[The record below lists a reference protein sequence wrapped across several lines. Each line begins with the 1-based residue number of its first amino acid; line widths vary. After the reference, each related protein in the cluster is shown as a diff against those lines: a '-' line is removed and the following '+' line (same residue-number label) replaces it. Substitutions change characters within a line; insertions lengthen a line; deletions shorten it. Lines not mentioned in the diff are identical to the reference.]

1 MRPATIKK
9 KKEKEKFRNGTAV
22 FTTIPNNNKDGFK
35 IPNKIV
41 INSKDIE
48 NSPKISVLN
57 VSSEGLF
64 NKEDKLLFNANGLI
78 DKGRANKDGVV
89 YYTSR
94 ANKEQL
100 DYVLNTNY
108 LPSHTEK
115 DNNYIFAT
123 YYVKESNSYNINF
136 YHKTIPTQSEKPL
149 MFYESYLMFIQVDHI
164 IPVKLLLKEVIKIGD
179 IIFEFIPITG
189 GLLTV
194 VNVTDNNSKLIF
206 HPQDKQITIGR
217 SEECVIRFESEK
229 NISKVQ
235 VTIDYVVKCGCWFL
249 KDGNEEKASTNG
261 TMLYAINEY
270 PLYDGLIAC
279 IDNKPIQFQFEA

>member
-1 MRPATIKK
+1 
-9 KKEKEKFRNGTAV
+9 
-22 FTTIPNNNKDGFK
+22 
-35 IPNKIV
+35 
-41 INSKDIE
+41 
-48 NSPKISVLN
+48 
-57 VSSEGLF
+57 
-64 NKEDKLLFNANGLI
+64 
-78 DKGRANKDGVV
+78 
-89 YYTSR
+89 
-94 ANKEQL
+94 
-100 DYVLNTNY
+100 
-108 LPSHTEK
+108 
-115 DNNYIFAT
+115 
-123 YYVKESNSYNINF
+123 
-136 YHKTIPTQSEKPL
+136 

>member
-100 DYVLNTNY
+100 DYVLNTDY

-149 MFYESYLMFIQVDHI
+149 TFYESYLMFIQVDHI
-164 IPVKLLLKEVIKIGD
+164 LPVKLLLKEVIKIGD
-179 IIFEFIPITG
+179 IILEFIPIAG

-229 NISKVQ
+229 IYQKFKLRLTTLSNVG
-235 VTIDYVVKCGCWFL
+235 VGF
-249 KDGNEEKASTNG
+249 
-261 TMLYAINEY
+261 
-270 PLYDGLIAC
+270 
-279 IDNKPIQFQFEA
+279 